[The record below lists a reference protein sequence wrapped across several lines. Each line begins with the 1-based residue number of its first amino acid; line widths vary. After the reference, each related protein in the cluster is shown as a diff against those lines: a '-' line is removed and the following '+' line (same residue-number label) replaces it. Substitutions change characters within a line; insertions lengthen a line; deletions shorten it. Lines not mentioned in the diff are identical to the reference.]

1 MASKVGGVQ
10 GDRMDAVKRLLD
22 DERGVVLVISLL
34 ILTLLIGVGAG
45 TSALVQTDLKISRN
59 LKNGTQAF
67 YLAEAGVEWAKQHIK
82 DTATNPPYPT
92 GTTRSMSPGTF
103 TVLFKDPTKVT
114 RLKSTIT
121 VQSTGQ
127 LGESSSIGQA
137 LLTKTYEIADS
148 ALGIR
153 GDGLDTRFKGKSFLV
168 DGRDYD
174 PATQQLVGGAK
185 ARFGISV
192 SSLEAKKKVIDE
204 LSSQQANHV
213 VGKGTA
219 APSVEKTDF
228 LSSAETA
235 RIADGLCNAPGV
247 IVQDI
252 DSSGTFT
259 ISGDTTYGTRE
270 SPGLYCFNGLADS
283 GDRVDIGGNF
293 NGAGIF
299 IVRNADLV
307 ASGSLL
313 WEGLIIVSGTNV
325 GFRVKG
331 KGDKEIF
338 GSLMIN
344 ERGTDDGIRTE
355 EIKLQ
360 GAVKLRYSRS
370 ALANAAELFPLSV
383 LEPIYGS
390 IPSSVGQIYWRS
402 AAE

>member
-1 MASKVGGVQ
+1 
-10 GDRMDAVKRLLD
+10 MDAVKRLLD

-34 ILTLLIGVGAG
+34 ILTLLMGAGAG

-92 GTTRSMSPGTF
+92 GTTRSLSPGTF
-103 TVLFKDPTKVT
+103 TVFFKDPTKVT

-137 LLTKTYEIADS
+137 LLTKTYEIADA

-153 GDGLDTRFKGKSFLV
+153 GDGLDMRFKGKSFLV

-174 PATQQLVGGAK
+174 PATQQLVSGAK

-213 VGKGTA
+213 VGKGAA

-235 RIADGLCNAPGV
+235 RIADGLCNAPGA

-283 GDRVDIGGNF
+283 GDRVDVGGNF

-390 IPSSVGQIYWRS
+390 IPSSVGQIYWRT

>member
-1 MASKVGGVQ
+1 
-10 GDRMDAVKRLLD
+10 MDAVKRLLD
-22 DERGVVLVISLL
+22 DERGIVLVISLL
-34 ILTLLIGVGAG
+34 ILTLLMGAGAG

-92 GTTRSMSPGTF
+92 GTTRSLSPGTF
-103 TVLFKDPTKVT
+103 TVIFKDPTKVT

-137 LLTKTYEIADS
+137 LLTKTYEIADA

-174 PATQQLVGGAK
+174 PETQQLVGGAK

-204 LSSQQANHV
+204 LSSQQADHV
-213 VGKGTA
+213 VGKGAA

-283 GDRVDIGGNF
+283 GDRVDVGGNF

-355 EIKLQ
+355 EIKLE

-390 IPSSVGQIYWRS
+390 IPSSVGQIYWRT
-402 AAE
+402 AVE

>member
-1 MASKVGGVQ
+1 MSSKIGGVQ
-10 GDRMDAVKRLLD
+10 GERMNPVKRLLD

-34 ILTLLIGVGAG
+34 LLTLLIGAGAG
-45 TSALVQTDLKISRN
+45 TSVLVRTDLKISRN

-92 GTTRSMSPGTF
+92 GTTRSLSPGTF
-103 TVLFKDPTKVT
+103 TVVYKDPTKVT
-114 RLKSTIT
+114 KLKSTVT

-127 LGESSSIGQA
+127 LGESASIVQA
-137 LLTKTYEIADS
+137 LLTKTYEIADA

-153 GDGLDTRFKGKSFLV
+153 GDGLDARFKGKSFLV

-174 PATQQLVGGAK
+174 PVTQQLVGGAK
-185 ARFGISV
+185 AQFGISV
-192 SSLEAKKKVIDE
+192 SSLEAKKKVIDK
-204 LSSQQANHV
+204 LSSQQSDHI
-213 VGKGTA
+213 VGKGA
-219 APSVEKTDF
+219 SAPSVEKTDF

-235 RIADGLCNAPGV
+235 RVADDLCNVPGA

-252 DSSGTFT
+252 DSSGSLT

-283 GDRVDIGGNF
+283 GDWVDVGGNF
-293 NGAGIF
+293 NGVGIF

-307 ASGSLL
+307 ASDSFL
-313 WEGLIIVSGTNV
+313 WEGLIIVSGTNI

-331 KGDKEIF
+331 KGDKEIY

-344 ERGTDDGIRTE
+344 ERGTDDGIKTE

-360 GAVKLRYSRS
+360 GALKLRYSSS
-370 ALANAAELFPLSV
+370 ALARAAELFPLSV

-390 IPSSVGQIYWRS
+390 IPSSLGQIYWRT